1 MSGVILVLSTIATS
15 VSVDPRVVL
24 IVQAFPLD
32 GDAVLAMILTVF
44 PVELTAMLVPRTPA
58 TILSVPI
65 E

>member
-1 MSGVILVLSTIATS
+1 MPGVILVLSTIATS

-44 PVELTAMLVPRTPA
+44 PVELTAILVPRTPA

>member
-24 IVQAFPLD
+24 IVHAFPLD
-32 GDAVLAMILTVF
+32 GDVGLIATVL
-44 PVELTAMLVPRTPA
+44 PVELTAILVPRTPA